1 MTDQA
6 DAPPVASLAD
16 LFAIAYQIELD
27 AVERYT
33 MLAAQM
39 DSHNNA
45 ELAAVFRDLAR
56 AEGIHAGE
64 IRRLAGDT
72 DVAALA
78 HKVAK
83 WKTTDSPEAADLS
96 DAHYLMT
103 RSDALK
109 IALAAEQRALA
120 YFSHVYETV
129 TDPQI
134 KEQVKHFVDEESEH
148 VDLCHRLLQ
157 KYRPAAVNAAAD
169 DPDPAIS
176 QE

>member
-1 MTDQA
+1 MTDQSE
-6 DAPPVASLAD
+6 APAVESLAD

-33 MLAAQM
+33 LLAAQM
-39 DSHNNA
+39 ESHNNA

-72 DVAALA
+72 DVAAHA
-78 HKVAK
+78 RDVAR
-83 WKTTDSPEAADLS
+83 WKITDSPEAADLS
-96 DAHYLMT
+96 DVHYLMT

-120 YFSHVYETV
+120 YFSHVYASV
-129 TDPQI
+129 TDPEI
-134 KEQVKHFVDEESEH
+134 KEQVAKFVEEESEH

-157 KYRPAAVNAAAD
+157 KYRPAAADAAAD